1 MWSVQPHPL
10 AFRLHAAASKCISV
24 QMIYPCIDPLAE
36 YLTAQHGTAQL
47 SVVLHHVGSSGK
59 FTVPSTPALDTLF
72 APLQGAAQPLSRGTR
87 GPRFD
92 TGYPVQRLTHRD
104 GVAACTVLRC
114 LPTGRTHWL
123 ALGHTVSYFRVVGG
137 LHTWGDFAAK
147 ARCTCRIQPLSGLV
161 TVQGQGRTPHTKR
174 NGHQSASLWGCL
186 TSWLV
191 GKTDCRIASPCLLLT
206 NLYCCSS
213 SCTGA
218 SWTPRLGNSVQTT
231 PPC

>member
-1 MWSVQPHPL
+1 MHIATQIALAIAQCAQPEAMWSVQPHPL

-114 LPTGRTHWL
+114 LPIGRTHWL

-137 LHTWGDFAAK
+137 LHMGRLCCESSLYLPHPALDWPGDSAGSHATHK
-147 ARCTCRIQPLSGLV
+147 EGRASVGV
-161 TVQGQGRTPHTKR
+161 TVGVSLPGWLGRPIVGLLH
-174 NGHQSASLWGCL
+174 
-186 TSWLV
+186 LV
-191 GKTDCRIASPCLLLT
+191 CF
-206 NLYCCSS
+206 
-213 SCTGA
+213 
-218 SWTPRLGNSVQTT
+218 
-231 PPC
+231 